1 MKLHVWNKLGDFP
14 MPIQPDGE
22 FIVRTPAEWRLVGT
36 ATWVDIYSALGRGG
50 SLTAQEI
57 AARVGRTRQNIYF
70 HLKKLEAVGLVRVVE
85 LRPAVRRPEAIYAL
99 VTRRVRLEPPVGR
112 SASGGAFSSTY
123 GKLFRTTSREFSAA
137 ARSGRLAQSGEPRDW
152 VVAKGVAR
160 LTSAQ
165 RRRVRRHFLEIA
177 KIVDEA
183 RDATTGE
190 VWTVLL
196 ASLPL
201 VARGATGIAPR

>member
-1 MKLHVWNKLGDFP
+1 
-14 MPIQPDGE
+14 MPLQPNGE

-70 HLKKLEAVGLVRVVE
+70 HLKKLEVVGLVKVVE
-85 LRPAVRRPEAIYAL
+85 LRPAVRRPEAVFAL
-99 VTRRVRLEPPVGR
+99 VPRRVRLEPPAAR
-112 SASGGAFSSTY
+112 SASGGAFSATY
-123 GKLFRTTSREFSAA
+123 GKLFRATSREFSAA
-137 ARSGRLAQSGEPRDW
+137 AKSGRLARDAEPREW
-152 VVAKGVAR
+152 VVGKGVAR
-160 LTSAQ
+160 LTPAQ
-165 RRRVRRHFLEIA
+165 RRRIRGLIAEIGG
-177 KIVDEA
+177 ILDEA

-201 VARGATGIAPR
+201 VARGATANSSPQPNGT